1 MKQLL
6 TLLLTLLLTALGAF
20 AAPDVDFDFDLDP
33 FESDDETV
41 AMPDSL
47 RPLSGNW
54 VQQLWQTGF
63 HINDPRIR
71 YPRFPNFCRKV
82 YNWGDRVFNS
92 YDPNYVVST
101 GKNWKITVDALGSMQ
116 SYGYLFN
123 TLPGTSDF
131 NGVIMRS
138 NIGYDLGVHLNFMA
152 VSIGYTWNMN
162 KLTNFNDAPRST
174 FTFSFTCARFAV
186 ELLNQK
192 LEGNTYLR
200 YFGTYNGGAR
210 IHIPLDNT
218 RRNTFSING
227 YYFLNHNHYSQAAA
241 YCFSKYQKRSAGTW
255 LVGARYSRQFVQID
269 FTDLPASVLEYKP
282 QGLPLL
288 NQFRFHN
295 IEAQAGYAFNG
306 VMPHNWLFNITVL
319 PGVGYRRSLTQH
331 QTKRLSELI
340 STTIDGRMGFTY
352 NHRAFFANANIR
364 ANLSFLFNS
373 GYSFLMSSEQAQ
385 IIIGARF

>member
-1 MKQLL
+1 MKHFLLILL
-6 TLLLTLLLTALGAF
+6 TLLTATGAN
-20 AAPDVDFDFDLDP
+20 ATGDIDFDLEP
-33 FESDDETV
+33 LETFGE
-41 AMPDSL
+41 AEEIDSL
-47 RPLSGNW
+47 QRPLHGNW

-63 HINDPRIR
+63 HINDPRIS

-92 YDPNYVVST
+92 YDPAYVVST
-101 GKNWKITVDALGSMQ
+101 GKNWKVTVDALGSMQ

-123 TLPGTSDF
+123 TLPGASDF
-131 NGVIMRS
+131 NGVTMRS
-138 NIGYDLGVHLNFMA
+138 NVGYDLGVHLNFMA
-152 VSIGYTWNMN
+152 VSVGYTWNMN
-162 KLTNFNDAPRST
+162 KLTDFNNAPRST

-192 LEGNTYLR
+192 LEGNTYLSR
-200 YFGTYNGGAR
+200 FSTYNGGAR

-218 RRNTFSING
+218 RRSTFSINA

-255 LVGARYSRQFVQID
+255 LVGAHYSRQFVQID
-269 FTDLPASVLEYKP
+269 FTDLPSYVLEHKP
-282 QGLPLL
+282 KELPLL

-306 VMPHNWLFNITVL
+306 VMPHNWLFNVTIL
-319 PGVGYRRSLTQH
+319 QGIGYRRSITRHENTHFSQ
-331 QTKRLSELI
+331 LI
-340 STTIDGRMGFTY
+340 ATTIDGRMGFTY

-364 ANLSFLFNS
+364 ANLSFLFNA